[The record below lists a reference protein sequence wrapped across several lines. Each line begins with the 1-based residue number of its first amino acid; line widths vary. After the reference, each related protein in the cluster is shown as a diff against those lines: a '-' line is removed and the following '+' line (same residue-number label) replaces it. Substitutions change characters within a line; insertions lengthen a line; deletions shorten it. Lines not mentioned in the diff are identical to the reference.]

1 MALTNK
7 RSSITYTR
15 PIRRERGRR
24 QFKERRAGIC
34 FVYNRYRRS
43 VVVCRCVSSPQ
54 SIIVSYIYPGLGDTF
69 HSFIP
74 TWIIGT
80 EAVCKPSQQ
89 VSLDVW
95 SRSIWFIHKKKK
107 KCVYISVVAIA
118 AACIVFIYRCH
129 GPLDWTF
136 VHYILSYHLSQ
147 LLVQWTR
154 VFYIQILCRTATN
167 LPNPP
172 PPPTNETKVPSGE
185 LISSK
190 NNNNN
195 IGNKIITLLL
205 INCNSHR

>member
-1 MALTNK
+1 M
-7 RSSITYTR
+7 YTQ

-80 EAVCKPSQQ
+80 EAVCKPSQP

-107 KCVYISVVAIA
+107 KCVYISVVAHCCRVYSFYLPVSWPTRLNFRTLYFIISLVA
-118 AACIVFIYRCH
+118 APCT
-129 GPLDWTF
+129 LDKSILYTNIMS
-136 VHYILSYHLSQ
+136 HYYQ
-147 LLVQWTR
+147 
-154 VFYIQILCRTATN
+154 FTN
-167 LPNPP
+167 S
-172 PPPTNETKVPSGE
+172 TT
-185 LISSK
+185 
-190 NNNNN
+190 
-195 IGNKIITLLL
+195 TTD
-205 INCNSHR
+205 